1 MILVSL
7 DSPDYE
13 LSNDTKIMENE
24 CHASKWEQNAVKNYA
39 TSVSK
44 LEAGKKE
51 LKVVKVEARK
61 SSKLEP

>member
-1 MILVSL
+1 LAC
-7 DSPDYE
+7 
-13 LSNDTKIMENE
+13 E

-61 SSKLEP
+61 PSKLEVLKI